1 MNKRVVITGM
11 GVVSPLGNDVRSFWE
26 GLREGRSGIG
36 PITHFDVSNYPT
48 RFAGEAKDCVPTGMT
63 PKDVNRH
70 DRYSLFALEA
80 ADQAWA
86 QSGLQRGQLDLDR
99 CGTIIGSGIGGI
111 ETIANEVVRLHE
123 GGPRRVSPFMI
134 PKGLANMASGNVAV
148 RFGFQ
153 GPNSAVVTACASSN
167 HSIGVAALLIQ
178 LGLADVMMAGGSEAP
193 IVPFGLAGFSS
204 MRALST
210 RNDEPRK
217 ASRPFDKDRD
227 GFVMGEG
234 AGVLVLESEDHA
246 RARGAEILAEFGG
259 MGETCDAHHITAPR
273 PDGMGGAKAIRRA
286 LDAARVNP
294 EDVDYFNAHGTSTPL
309 NEVAEAKALR
319 AVFGARMPAVSSTK
333 SMTGH
338 LLGAAGAIEAI
349 ACVCAIREGV
359 LPPSINFDTPDPE
372 CEVNLVA
379 NVARE
384 ADVAIA
390 VSNSLGFGGHNCAI
404 VLKRYG

>member
-11 GVVSPLGNDVRSFWE
+11 GVVSPLGNDRRSFWE
-26 GLREGRSGIG
+26 ALREGRSGIG

-48 RFAGEAKDCVPTGMT
+48 RFAGEAGDCVPAGMT
-63 PKDVNRH
+63 RKDVNRL

-86 QSGLQRGQLDLDR
+86 QSGLDRDKLDLDR

-111 ETIANEVVRLHE
+111 ETIANEVIRLHE

-178 LGLADVMMAGGSEAP
+178 LDLADVMMAGGSEAP

-210 RNDEPRK
+210 RNDAPQK

-234 AGVLVLESEDHA
+234 AGILVLESEDHA

-273 PDGMGGAKAIRRA
+273 PDGLGGAKAIQRA
-286 LDAARVNP
+286 LDAARLNP

-309 NEVAEAKALR
+309 NEVSEAKALR
-319 AVFGARMPAVSSTK
+319 VVFGAR
-333 SMTGH
+333 
-338 LLGAAGAIEAI
+338 
-349 ACVCAIREGV
+349 IREGV
-359 LPPSINFDTPDPE
+359 LPPSINFETPDPE

-404 VLKRYG
+404 VLKRHG